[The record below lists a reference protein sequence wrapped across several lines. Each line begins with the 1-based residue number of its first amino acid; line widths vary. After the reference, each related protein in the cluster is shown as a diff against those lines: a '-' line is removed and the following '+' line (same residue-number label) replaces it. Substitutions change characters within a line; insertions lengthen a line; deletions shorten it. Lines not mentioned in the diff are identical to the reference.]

1 MSMDATVWAFR
12 QRGLPP
18 IQKLALLI
26 LADCHE
32 PENGGYIT
40 PAYLCYELEVT
51 ETEAAAVIEGLVDRR
66 VITLRHGDAA
76 PFPAG
81 PLMFDM
87 PIQD

>member
-32 PENGGYIT
+32 PETGGYIT
-40 PAYLCYELEVT
+40 AAYLCQELEVS
-51 ETEAAAVIEGLVDRR
+51 EAEALAVVDGLLDRR
-66 VITLRHGDAA
+66 VITLRRGDSA